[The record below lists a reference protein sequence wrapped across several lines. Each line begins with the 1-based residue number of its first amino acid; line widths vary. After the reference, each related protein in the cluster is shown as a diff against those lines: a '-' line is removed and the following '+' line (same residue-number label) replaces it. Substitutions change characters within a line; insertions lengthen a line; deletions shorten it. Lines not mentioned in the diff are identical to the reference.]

1 MVGEKCT
8 DGEVIEFLPVVGLYS
23 IDGTTELYR
32 HIGEKG
38 EEGGGNVRFPTK
50 RKGPHK
56 MRVVIE
62 NNKIV

>member
-8 DGEVIEFLPVVGLYS
+8 DGEVIEFLPVVGLKS
-23 IDGTTELYR
+23 KSGTTKLCR
-32 HIGEKG
+32 HIGVKG
-38 EEGGGNVRFPTK
+38 EESGGNVRFPMK

-56 MRVVIE
+56 VRVVIE

>member
-8 DGEVIEFLPVVGLYS
+8 DGEVIEFLPVVSLES
-23 IDGTTELYR
+23 MDGTTELCR
-32 HIGEKG
+32 HIRVKG
-38 EEGGGNVRFPTK
+38 EESGGNVRFPTK

-56 MRVVIE
+56 VRVVME